1 MTTRLFFTVCHFPI
15 PRVKTAIKVWMAGLL
30 TDSLPDSFPTLT
42 IYTRSV
48 VKVNIKK
55 LNRVSQQRD
64 CPGFTPDSLLIQIV
78 DMAIWNQFGAK
89 IANLYRNPNECYLFI
104 LYTVWF
110 LSDICLFI
118 WCVLSSPAHQTW
130 RIHFGKV
137 FLYVGTGFI
146 IVWLCQPLRSDESRP
161 VAMMPTQEP

>member
-1 MTTRLFFTVCHFPI
+1 MIKADWQALILLSQWQNKQLCCQHSQKFRQRIYDGIVLLPEHRRMSGHWSMSISKLFNNSCRFSI
-15 PRVKTAIKVWMAGLL
+15 PRVKTAVWNWMAGLL

-78 DMAIWNQFGAK
+78 DMAIWNQFGGK
-89 IANLYRNPNECYLFI
+89 DSEFI
-104 LYTVWF
+104 
-110 LSDICLFI
+110 
-118 WCVLSSPAHQTW
+118 
-130 RIHFGKV
+130 
-137 FLYVGTGFI
+137 
-146 IVWLCQPLRSDESRP
+146 
-161 VAMMPTQEP
+161 